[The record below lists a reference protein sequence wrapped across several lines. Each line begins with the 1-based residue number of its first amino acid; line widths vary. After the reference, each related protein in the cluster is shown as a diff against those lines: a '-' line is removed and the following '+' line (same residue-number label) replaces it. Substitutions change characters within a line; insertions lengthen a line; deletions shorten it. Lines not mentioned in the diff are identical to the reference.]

1 MSDLR
6 PLPTFLENKR
16 PIPVRRRSE
25 PNLFVQMFL
34 AVMLAAAILAIGAAS
49 AFYWLFMRA
58 GAA

>member
-1 MSDLR
+1 MSALR
-6 PLPTFLENKR
+6 PLPMFLENKR

-58 GAA
+58 GAV

>member
-25 PNLFVQMFL
+25 PNLFIQMFL
-34 AVMLAAAILAIGAAS
+34 AVMLAAAILAIGATG
-49 AFYWLFMRA
+49 AFYWLFMRT
-58 GAA
+58 GAV